1 MGRSVRRLSHGT
13 RATSDELYGTVLST
27 SAGDTGTAVAAGVAT
42 GVHTALTVAKTQIV
56 AATAIVAATVI
67 VTTTANLA
75 EEPAVT
81 STAFVAVTG
90 IVARTGIVT
99 TTARARAGLIVAA
112 GNKQRH
118 GWSRKRNGRGGA
130 GETDQPSSH
139 PEPTRLWSS
148 RRRSRAPPASPA
160 IATRASAVS
169 GSVSTN
175 MSAFSRWEKR
185 SASAS
190 GGALWLFGSL
200 QPLAAESRTR
210 WTSERRACP
219 DPRRPALCGCLI
231 RRPCPQRI

>member
-1 MGRSVRRLSHGT
+1 MGRSVRRPRHGT
-13 RATSDELYGTVLST
+13 RATSDELCGTVLST
-27 SAGDTGTAVAAGVAT
+27 SAGDTGTAIAVGVAT

-81 STAFVAVTG
+81 STACVAATV
-90 IVARTGIVT
+90 IVARTATVT

-130 GETDQPSSH
+130 GETDQPASQ
-139 PEPTRLWSS
+139 PEPTS
-148 RRRSRAPPASPA
+148 RRRSRAPPTSPA
-160 IATRASAVS
+160 VATRASAVS

-175 MSAFSRWEKR
+175 MSAFSRWGKR
-185 SASAS
+185 TASAS
-190 GGALWLFGSL
+190 GDALWLFGSL